1 MKYHDLT
8 MNLHKDYMFHE
19 DTTESDSSEYMHE
32 YVLTKHAVLS
42 ARLPKLSNPPCKE
55 RICLVD
61 EIHCVEDRPVRGS
74 GTRGNP
80 ATRT

>member
-1 MKYHDLT
+1 

-61 EIHCVEDRPVRGS
+61 EFEIVHVNCERLPIRRRGEM
-74 GTRGNP
+74 
-80 ATRT
+80 

>member
-32 YVLTKHAVLS
+32 YVLTKQ
-42 ARLPKLSNPPCKE
+42 RLPNLSNPPCKE

-61 EIHCVEDRPVRGS
+61 EIVHVNYERLPIRRVKCDLPVS
-74 GTRGNP
+74 
-80 ATRT
+80 

>member
-32 YVLTKHAVLS
+32 YVLTKHSVLS

-61 EIHCVEDRPVRGS
+61 EIVHVNCERLPIRRRGEM
-74 GTRGNP
+74 
-80 ATRT
+80 